1 MEAYINSFESFGT
14 KDGPGIRFVLFLQ
27 GCPLKCL
34 YCHNVDSW
42 DINKRNYV
50 YTPEEIIKE
59 INKVKFFI
67 SGGVTVS
74 GGEPML
80 QQDFLI
86 DFFKLCKENNLHTAI
101 DTSGIIFNEKA
112 KAIYENV
119 DLVLLDIKH
128 IDKNKYE
135 EITSAPLEPTL
146 KTMEYL
152 NHINKPVWIRYVL
165 VPGYTDNE
173 SDIERLAKYLSKFKN
188 VERVDILPFHQMALY
203 KWEKV
208 GIEYKLKNTPTPTKE
223 DILKAENI
231 LKKYNLPIF
240 K

>member
-112 KAIYENV
+112 KTIYENV

-135 EITSAPLEPTL
+135 EITSVPLEPTL